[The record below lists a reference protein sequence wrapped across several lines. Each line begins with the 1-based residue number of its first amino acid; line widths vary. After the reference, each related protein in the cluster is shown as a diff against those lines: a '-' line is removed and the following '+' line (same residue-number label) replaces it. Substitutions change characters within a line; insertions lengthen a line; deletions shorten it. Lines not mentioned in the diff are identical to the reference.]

1 VRTSLAEFY
10 IHKSTHATSHFKFS
24 SGLVTT
30 KQGRPQFS
38 RRTTNHAQS
47 SVLSRRTT
55 NLVQFRFEDQPK
67 SLKDSKKNIRSVH
80 DAGEGK
86 GCRWVCLF
94 VSTGAC
100 GIFPLVSS
108 RCFDVS
114 CSIVFIILL
123 DLAYF
128 LFVLQSGMVHNFP

>member
-1 VRTSLAEFY
+1 M
-10 IHKSTHATSHFKFS
+10 FKVQFC
-24 SGLVTT
+24 
-30 KQGRPQFS
+30 QGVQ
-38 RRTTNHAQS
+38 
-47 SVLSRRTT
+47 T
-55 NLVQFRFEDQPK
+55 NLVQFRFEDQPE
-67 SLKDSKKNIRSVH
+67 SLKDSKKNMRSVR

-100 GIFPLVSS
+100 GIIPLVSS

-114 CSIVFIILL
+114 CSIVFIILF